1 MLSRVP
7 HTSRYG
13 IEARWSDI
21 RFCQTLCRSPGC
33 AEPPP
38 TISPKRSPQMGRHD
52 GPTVDIGGNL
62 GSWETPATP
71 LDRTSSRRAQRVLLS
86 PDSLTTWYVTWR
98 WQTDVK
104 RGAVAIHVP
113 ETVSISGGSHHAAS
127 PTRELA

>member
-1 MLSRVP
+1 MVRHKVLSDSLPLTRLRRTAP
-7 HTSRYG
+7 DHLPKALAPDG
-13 IEARWSDI
+13 H
-21 RFCQTLCRSPGC
+21 L
-33 AEPPP
+33 P
-38 TISPKRSPQMGRHD
+38 TTMGRHD